1 MVNIQKRGDFMQ
13 RHCDDFPQE
22 TWGRADNDMPQD
34 YLQGVLA
41 QIKAIQ
47 PARHS
52 PKTDAELDGSD
63 KLHAI
68 EARWKARE
76 MPRNGQPSFDAPL
89 VEWYREYQFRNRH
102 PLWYEKEYH
111 YTDNGKLIHTA

>member
-1 MVNIQKRGDFMQ
+1 MQ
-13 RHCDDFPQE
+13 GRYDDLSQE
-22 TWGRADNDMPQD
+22 TWGRADNDMPQE

-68 EARWKARE
+68 EARWQARE
-76 MPRNGQPSFDAPL
+76 MPRNGQPTFDAPL
-89 VEWYREYQFRNRH
+89 VEWYHEYQFRNRH
-102 PLWYEKEYH
+102 PLWYEKEYR
-111 YTDNGKLIHTA
+111 YTDNGELIHTK

>member
-1 MVNIQKRGDFMQ
+1 MQ
-13 RHCDDFPQE
+13 GRYDDLSQE
-22 TWGRADNDMPQD
+22 TWNSADDNMPQD

-47 PARHS
+47 PARRL

-89 VEWYREYQFRNRH
+89 IEWYHEYYFRSRH
-102 PLWYEKEYH
+102 PLWYEKEY
-111 YTDNGKLIHTA
+111 YFIADGEMIHREE